1 MVDSPSLSPFV
12 LEVWERLTQAN
23 PFLVQYS
30 KGEKGLSQCRRILL
44 YLRHIGMLRAIR
56 PMAIVQLRLRT
67 DKYKVKAVR
76 YELLTRPVYSPFY
89 CVAGKIGKTWWAQVT
104 QTGI

>member
-1 MVDSPSLSPFV
+1 MVDIPSLSRFV

-23 PFLVQYS
+23 LFLVQYS

-76 YELLTRPVYSPFY
+76 Y
-89 CVAGKIGKTWWAQVT
+89 
-104 QTGI
+104 